1 MAVGGNGVGGWY
13 ALDAVWPPRL
23 RLNVQCKARGCRVS
37 LSGRVINAETQERLT
52 FRPQYLQLSRCCA
65 PGMVLMAGI
74 LMPEK
79 LRELGSRWRSGRIVS

>member
-1 MAVGGNGVGGWY
+1 MAVSGSGVGGWY

-37 LSGRVINAETQERLT
+37 LPSLVINAETQERLT
-52 FRPQYLQLSRCCA
+52 FRQQYLQLSRCCA
-65 PGMVLMAGI
+65 PGMIPMAGI

-79 LRELGSRWRSGRIVS
+79 LGELGSRWRSGRVVS